1 MTMLEINGAE
11 IYYDAYGKDQP
22 GKAPIVLIHGST
34 VTGQRDWGLVAPLL
48 GREYRVIVPD
58 CRGHGKSSNPR
69 HSYSFKEM
77 ADDTRALI
85 QALGYRKAHIIG
97 HSNGGN
103 VALVTLLEHPEVVQ
117 SAVVQA
123 ANAYVSADLVEKEP
137 RLFDPARVALEAP
150 GWQDEMIALHGQTH
164 GAEYW
169 RELLQLTVRE
179 IISEPNYTAEDL
191 AKVQTPTLVIQG
203 ANDRVNAPG
212 RHAQFIAENIPDAEA
227 WIPEGIGHN
236 VHDELLLEW
245 VKRVLNFL
253 QRRGDDANEALYRL
267 GRERFSDERE
277 TIFEVAAVPTA
288 VPWADLQKPGSA
300 ASLSLTGEVLTEM
313 EKQAALD
320 CLKRAGLG
328 AVEAEGLRV
337 LLDVQTPWALAKR
350 GVADLRREPR
360 SLSERVSQVLY
371 GEVVRILQEGE
382 EYARV
387 RLDSDGAVVYNGYTG
402 WVHKKALLPCSEED
416 AQAYLRSLNAVVLAE
431 RAPVYGP
438 QLDLKKADAGDLQHL
453 ISKLPFAARVCVV
466 DQDGDWSALLTP
478 EGGRTWVRSSD
489 LLPLRERPMPDAQGI
504 AFTLG
509 LIRRFVGTPYL
520 WGGRSSFGYDCS
532 GLAQTFYGFMGVA
545 IPRDADLQC
554 RDGMRVEGEP
564 EAGDLLFFGKVGV
577 GLADAR
583 HAHVTHVAISL
594 GGTDFIHASG
604 SSVGITTNSLDPQSP
619 IYHAYLKEN
628 LLALR
633 RFR

>member
-1 MTMLEINGAE
+1 MAMIEINGAE
-11 IYYDAYGKDQP
+11 IYYEVYGKDQP
-22 GKAPIVLIHGST
+22 GKAPVVLIHQST
-34 VTGQRDWGLVAPLL
+34 VNGQRDWGLVAPLL

-85 QALGYRKAHIIG
+85 QALGYQKGHIIG

-137 RLFDPARVALEAP
+137 GLFDPARVALEAP
-150 GWQDEMIALHGQTH
+150 GWRDEMIALHGQKH
-164 GAEYW
+164 GADYW
-169 RELLQLTVRE
+169 RELLQLTVKE
-179 IISEPNYTAEDL
+179 IITEPNYTAADL
-191 AKVQTPTLVIQG
+191 AKVQRPTWVIQG

-212 RHAQFIAENIPDAEA
+212 RHAQFIAENIPFAEA

-245 VKRVLNFL
+245 VKRVLDFL
-253 QRRGDDANEALYRL
+253 RRRGDDANEALYRL
-267 GRERFSDERE
+267 KRERFSDERE
-277 TIFEVAAVPTA
+277 AIFEVGAVPMPQ
-288 VPWADLQKPGSA
+288 PWAELQKPGSA
-300 ASLSLTGEVLTEM
+300 ASLRLTGQVLTEM
-313 EKQAALD
+313 ERQAALD
-320 CLKRAGLG
+320 CLRQAGLG
-328 AVEAEGLRV
+328 EVDAEGLRV
-337 LLDVQTPWALAKR
+337 LLIDQTPWALAKR

-360 SLSERVSQVLY
+360 SLSERLSQVLY
-371 GEVVRILQEGE
+371 GEAVRILEEGE
-382 EYARV
+382 EYAWV
-387 RLDSDGAVVYNGYTG
+387 RLEKDGYTG
-402 WVHKKALLPCSEED
+402 WVHKKALLTCSEEE
-416 AQAYLRSLNAVVLAE
+416 AQAYQRSLNAVVLAE
-431 RAPVYGP
+431 RLPVYAP
-438 QLDLKKADAGDLQHL
+438 QLDLKKADVEDSQHL
-453 ISKLPFAARVCVV
+453 IAKLPFAARVCVV
-466 DQDGDWSALLTP
+466 EQNGDWSALQTP
-478 EGGRTWVRSSD
+478 EGGRIWVRSSD
-489 LLPLRERPMPDAQGI
+489 LLPLRERPAPDAQGI
-504 AFTLG
+504 AYTLG

-554 RDGMRVEGEP
+554 RDGMSVEGEP

-594 GGTDFIHASG
+594 GETDFMHASG

-628 LLALR
+628 LLAVR